1 MKLELSDLNNGSVFI
16 GDKLGVRSKF
26 IFDED
31 TSILWS
37 GIRLLTIP
45 PCHKQE
51 LQISKEEVFTMG
63 NFEAGEYIRDKAL
76 LIKNNV
82 VPTIK
87 KRGLAYQ
94 IELIFRTKNPINPDD
109 DLLVK
114 RTHPIEIKVK
124 DEMLKAQPPN
134 PVSFSISGLSINLNK
149 DVYKPG
155 ETIKINY
162 KSQNLKELEVRLLQ
176 SANIVCHCQPY
187 GQNCRSVEDLP
198 PAIAG
203 DAKKSNP
210 DEGYVLLKV
219 PEVAEPT
226 HNYLYQASDKERWG
240 MKLGDYTNWSLLILG
255 KKKPEFGRDVIKFE
269 IPITIAAKP
278 PLSEPKGDI
287 DLFSKESSGGM
298 NIFDDISSKLQK
310 RFQLVSISS
319 EKASDSEDRLYKMK
333 LKNISKDDLKG
344 ITIKL
349 SGLQEGLFETRPEL
363 LGIKSWNKEEEKELV
378 YKSKQNISAII
389 SIIEDNSQ
397 KRVRIQT
404 PISF

>member
-1 MKLELSDLNNGSVFI
+1 MKLQLSDLNNGSVFI
-16 GDKLGVRSKF
+16 GDKLGVRTIF
-26 IFDED
+26 NFDEV

-51 LQISKEEVFTMG
+51 LQIAKEEIFTMG
-63 NFEAGEYIRDKAL
+63 KFEKGEYIRDKAL

-87 KRGLAYQ
+87 KRNLEYRV
-94 IELIFRTKNPINPDD
+94 ELVFRTENPINSDE
-109 DLLVK
+109 DLVVK

-134 PVSFSISGLSINLNK
+134 PISFSISGLTVNLNK
-149 DVYKPG
+149 DIYKPG

-162 KSQNLKELEVRLLQ
+162 KSQNLKELEIRLLQ
-176 SANIVCHCQPY
+176 SANIICYCQPY
-187 GQNCRSVEDLP
+187 GQNCRNVEDLP

-255 KKKPEFGRDVIKFE
+255 KKKPEYGRDIIKFE
-269 IPITIAAKP
+269 VPITIAAKAP
-278 PLSEPKGDI
+278 FTEAKPDI
-287 DLFSKESSGGM
+287 NLFSKESTGGL
-298 NIFDDISSKLQK
+298 NIFDEISSKLQK
-310 RFQLVSISS
+310 RFQLISISS
-319 EKASDSEDRLYKMK
+319 EAALDSGDRLYIMK
-333 LKNISKDDLKG
+333 IKNISKEDLKG

-349 SGLQEGLFETRPEL
+349 SGLQEGLFETRAEL
-363 LGIKSWNKEEEKELV
+363 IGLNSWNKEEEKELL
-378 YKSKQNISAII
+378 YKTKQDISAII